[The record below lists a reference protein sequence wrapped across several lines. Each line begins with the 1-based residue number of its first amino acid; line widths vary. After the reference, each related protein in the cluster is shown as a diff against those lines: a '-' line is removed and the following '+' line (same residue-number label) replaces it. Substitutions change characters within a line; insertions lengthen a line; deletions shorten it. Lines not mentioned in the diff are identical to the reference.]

1 MLFIILRGVESLFGY
16 TIYLRIKYVHL
27 YLLTVYLGL
36 QRHTFQKIQEKTTLM
51 FFHLCIIVDKKQFY
65 LFGFFFKFF
74 YNDFLV
80 FLWFLFLLFKCV
92 HNIVLRD
99 NSPTYKMRAVI
110 FKVAHFQ
117 KFVGREKPTT
127 IFIPSMDSFNY
138 FYNFYNYYD

>member
-1 MLFIILRGVESLFGY
+1 MSTDSLLGV
-16 TIYLRIKYVHL
+16 
-27 YLLTVYLGL
+27 
-36 QRHTFQKIQEKTTLM
+36 TFQKIQEKTTLM

-80 FLWFLFLLFKCV
+80 FFLWYLFLLFKCV

-138 FYNFYNYYD
+138 FYNFYNYYDFYIFNKLIWRQILRLPYSIQKYITVQD